1 MSTSLA
7 KLSKIQTLYPG
18 EIEFAS
24 HGTYD
29 DHTVTIRYNIT
40 NRTSEVVHV
49 KWDPVA
55 TLSVPPRDPWEQKSV
70 VSLDGWLGVLHKPVN
85 ATSNAIVTR
94 VGGKNDIE
102 GVPIYLTSR
111 EGFTEFIKRIP
122 GALIAGAKVI
132 VKHYIGGNSPG
143 VILTAEAMVIN
154 ESRFRYRYTATAEGD
169 VSYLVNWG
177 SLLDS
182 NMLVSRSNGEKVIA
196 EFNAQGAVGLLKT
209 FAVMAREGDSNQ
221 FVTLAPMPFPQQEKE
236 NQMENLQESSSSA
249 YISATRVPVS

>member
-24 HGTYD
+24 HGKYD
-29 DHTVTIRYNIT
+29 DHTVTILYNIT
-40 NRTSEVVHV
+40 NRTSGAVHV

-70 VSLDGWLGVLHKPVN
+70 ISLDGWLGVLHKPVN
-85 ATSNAIVTR
+85 ATSNAIVTT
-94 VGGKNDIE
+94 VGGTNDIK

-111 EGFTEFIKRIP
+111 ENFTEFIKRIP
-122 GALIAGAKVI
+122 GALIEGAKVV

-143 VILTAEAMVIN
+143 VILTAEAMLIN

-196 EFNAQGAVGLLKT
+196 DFNAQGAVGLLKT
-209 FAVMAREGDSNQ
+209 FAVMAREGDPNQ
-221 FVTLAPMPFPQQEKE
+221 FVTLAPMPFPQQE
-236 NQMENLQESSSSA
+236 NQMENLKESSDSA
-249 YISATRVPVS
+249 SIYSTTEVPA